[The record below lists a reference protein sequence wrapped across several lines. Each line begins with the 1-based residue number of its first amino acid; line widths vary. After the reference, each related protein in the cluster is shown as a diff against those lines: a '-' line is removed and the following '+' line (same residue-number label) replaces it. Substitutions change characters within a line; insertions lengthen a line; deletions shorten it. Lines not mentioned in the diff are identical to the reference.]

1 MCLNKEDSEYASDLK
16 CAKILIMAGLSI
28 CERVTQRSEY
38 DRMCLDSVLNRS
50 WVLNMPGF

>member
-16 CAKILIMAGLSI
+16 YAKILIMAGLSI
-28 CERVTQRSEY
+28 CECVTQRSEY